1 MDEVKAGKLRWWG
14 LAWVGAI
21 SESAPSVGGNGRW
34 VWKNGRDTEIE
45 PGFFE
50 KNEMDDPQSSD
61 GEFFGALRF
70 PKGLKKGADG
80 NYTKGGLCGMASFDW
95 KVQGLIMESRP
106 NFSSS
111 YTFNG
116 WAMNDH
122 PRMNGAEEN
131 KFYRSFEE
139 AGSEAPLFSEGTGP
153 MIMPDASDRP
163 AADLRMGGQTGQGLS
178 RITINRFLNGA
189 NNVAFA
195 DGRVEPV
202 KLPDLWELKWHREWQ
217 TPGRLPKMPED

>member
-1 MDEVKAGKLRWWG
+1 MDEVKAGKLKWWG

-21 SESAPSVGGNGRW
+21 SESAPGVGGNGRW
-34 VWKNGRDTEIE
+34 VWRNDRDTGIE
-45 PGFFE
+45 PEYFAE
-50 KNEMDDPQSSD
+50 NEMDDPLEND
-61 GEFFGALRF
+61 GQYFGALRF

-80 NYTKGGLCGMASFDW
+80 NYTKGGLCSMASFDW

-116 WAMNDH
+116 WALNDH

-139 AGSEAPLFSEGTGP
+139 GGSETPLFSEGTGP

-178 RITINRFLNGA
+178 RATINRYFNRA

-195 DGRVEPV
+195 DGRVESV

-217 TPGRLPKMPED
+217 VPGLLPDMPED

>member
-1 MDEVKAGKLRWWG
+1 MDKVKAGELRWRG

-21 SESAPSVGGNGRW
+21 SESVPGVGGNGRW

-45 PGFFE
+45 PRFFAQ
-50 KNEMDDPQSSD
+50 NEMDDGQY
-61 GEFFGALRF
+61 FGALPL
-70 PKGLKKGADG
+70 PKNLKKGADG
-80 NYTKGGLCGMASFDW
+80 NYTKGSLCSMASFDW

-116 WAMNDH
+116 WALNDH
-122 PRMNGAEEN
+122 PRMNGAEEG
-131 KFYRSFEE
+131 KFCRSFEE
-139 AGSEAPLFSEGTGP
+139 AGSEVPLFSEGTGP
-153 MIMPDASDRP
+153 MIMPDVSDRP

-178 RITINRFLNGA
+178 RATINRYFNRA

-195 DGRVEPV
+195 DGGVESV
-202 KLPDLWELKWHREWQ
+202 KLPDLWRLKWHREWQ
-217 TPGRLPKMPED
+217 TPNRLPDMPED

>member
-1 MDEVKAGKLRWWG
+1 MDEVKAGKLRWRG

-21 SESAPSVGGNGRW
+21 SESAPDEGGNGRW
-34 VWKNGRDTEIE
+34 VWKNDRDTEIE

-50 KNEMDDPQSSD
+50 ENEMDDGQY
-61 GEFFGALRF
+61 FGALPL
-70 PKGLKKGADG
+70 PKNPKKGADG
-80 NYTKGGLCGMASFDW
+80 NYAKGGLCSMASFDW

-116 WAMNDH
+116 WVLNDF
-122 PRMNGAEEN
+122 PRMNGAEEG
-131 KFYRSFEE
+131 KFFSSLEE
-139 AGSEAPLFSEGTGP
+139 GGSGVPLFSEGTGP

-178 RITINRFLNGA
+178 RITINRYFNGA
-189 NNVAFA
+189 NNVAFM
-195 DGRVEPV
+195 DGSVENV
-202 KLPDLWELKWHREWQ
+202 KLPDLWELRWHREWEP
-217 TPGRLPKMPED
+217 PGRLPEMPED

>member
-1 MDEVKAGKLRWWG
+1 MKFPRWFG
-14 LAWVGAI
+14 LAWVGGI
-21 SESAPSVGGNGRW
+21 YKSQPGVESNGRW
-34 VWKNGRDTEIE
+34 VWKNGRDTDIE
-45 PGFFE
+45 SGFFE
-50 KNEMDDPQSSD
+50 ENEMDGPQSSD
-61 GEFFGALRF
+61 GEFFGALRL
-70 PKGLKKGADG
+70 PKGLEKGADG
-80 NYTKGGLCGMASFDW
+80 NYPKGGLCSMPSFDW

-189 NNVAFA
+189 NNVAFS
-195 DGRVEPV
+195 DGRVESV

-217 TPGRLPKMPED
+217 TPDRLPKMPED